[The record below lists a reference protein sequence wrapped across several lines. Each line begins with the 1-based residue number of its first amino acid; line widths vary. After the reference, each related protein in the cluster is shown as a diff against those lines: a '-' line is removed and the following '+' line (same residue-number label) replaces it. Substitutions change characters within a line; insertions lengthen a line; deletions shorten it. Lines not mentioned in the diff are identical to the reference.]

1 MSFVCTHMSI
11 VCHSCVSR
19 MCSYVIRISLVLCTR
34 MSSVCHLYVLICHPY
49 VTLYHS
55 YVLVYHLHVT
65 RMYSYVIRLCFY
77 HEPLFSNTFLTLRR
91 IRFFCSV
98 FVFRRDTSNAILD
111 LVLYLY
117 SEGLNISWKYTS
129 TIPSHYL
136 YSSQHSIYSTL
147 SLTGSQFI
155 FLKCDASIWDLG
167 GKFRR
172 KRIHLFWAFW
182 SWFSKFFLK

>member
-1 MSFVCTHMSI
+1 MYSHVNCMSLVCQSY
-11 VCHSCVSR
+11 VLLRHSYFTR
-19 MCSYVIRISLVLCTR
+19 IMYSYVIRMSLVCTRMPPVCNPISLVCTR
-34 MSSVCHLYVLICHPY
+34 ISPAC
-49 VTLYHS
+49 HS
-55 YVLVYHLHVT
+55 YVLVCHP
-65 RMYSYVIRLCFY
+65 YVIRLCFY

-117 SEGLNISWKYTS
+117 SEGLNISRIYAS

-155 FLKCDASIWDLG
+155 FLKCDGSIWDLG
-167 GKFRR
+167 GKVRR
-172 KRIHLFWAFW
+172 KRIHLF
-182 SWFSKFFLK
+182 

>member
-1 MSFVCTHMSI
+1 MDLNTGP
-11 VCHSCVSR
+11 
-19 MCSYVIRISLVLCTR
+19 LDWE
-34 MSSVCHLYVLICHPY
+34 SSA
-49 VTLYHS
+49 
-55 YVLVYHLHVT
+55 
-65 RMYSYVIRLCFY
+65 FY
-77 HEPLFSNTFLTLRR
+77 HEPLFSNTFLTLRK

-182 SWFSKFFLK
+182 SWFSKFFLKKETMKLIGWISILHNSLLNAGVRYLLCRYMILNLTYIFFRTFEV